1 MAWPIVAI
9 LILAA
14 FVGCWIVCAAAQV
27 AWAQRSWPL
36 WLLAAAVLASL
47 AAEVAALN
55 GSAAGGSVGG
65 LGVVSLLTAGIAL
78 AAFALYLLLPLP
90 EEPDSELGR
99 RPSGPVANPDS
110 EA

>member
-14 FVGCWIVCAAAQV
+14 LFGCWTVCAAGQV

-36 WLLAAAVLASL
+36 AVLAAAVLASL
-47 AAEVAALN
+47 SAEVAALN
-55 GSAAGGSVGG
+55 GSALAGSLGG
-65 LGVVSLLTAGIAL
+65 LGVISLLAAGIAL
-78 AAFALYLLLPLP
+78 AAFALYLLSPP
-90 EEPDSELGR
+90 ADDEESEA
-99 RPSGPVANPDS
+99 RPRPRGPAANPDS

>member
-14 FVGCWIVCAAAQV
+14 VVGCWIACAAAQV

-36 WLLAAAVLASL
+36 WVLAAAVLGSL
-47 AAEVAALN
+47 GAEVAALN
-55 GSAAGGSVGG
+55 GSALGGSVGG
-65 LGVVSLLTAGIAL
+65 LGIVSLLMAGVAL
-78 AAFALYLLLPLP
+78 AAFAFYLLATTPDEREP
-90 EEPDSELGR
+90 EAR
-99 RPSGPVANPDS
+99 QRPSGPAANPDS